1 MKKRVLLV
9 DDSQTIICVMR
20 AFLMDTD
27 CELLVAADADGAL
40 KMVLREQPDLVI
52 SDIQMP
58 GMSGLD
64 LCRVLRGAPRL
75 RGVRLVLISGSWSNE
90 RQEEARRIGVDGC
103 LQKPVNPEQL
113 VTMVKRLLA

>member
-1 MKKRVLLV
+1 
-9 DDSQTIICVMR
+9 
-20 AFLMDTD
+20 MDTD